1 MSLIGLS
8 RSTRQVLGLPDYVP
22 VPRVEV
28 ASQAWYL
35 AGLGQAGL
43 GQAGALELDLHDDA
57 AVDFVV
63 GIVEAVEDFVVRAI
77 DSARWPADL
86 DTRAE
91 AEAVGWVDDFLADGS
106 AAPPGFASS
115 GEVPSE
121 VVLFILAR
129 QLGRALSE
137 ALRSAT
143 GL

>member
-8 RSTRQVLGLPDYVP
+8 RSTRQILGLPDYLP
-22 VPRVEV
+22 VPRVDV

-35 AGLGQAGL
+35 AGLSQAGS
-43 GQAGALELDLHDDA
+43 LELDLHDDA

-63 GIVEAVEDFVVRAI
+63 GIVEAVEDFIVRAT
-77 DSARWPADL
+77 DAGRWPADL
-86 DTRAE
+86 DLRAE

-106 AAPPGFASS
+106 AAPPGFAAA
-115 GEVPSE
+115 GDVPSE
-121 VVLFILAR
+121 VVLFTLAR

-143 GL
+143 GR

>member
-28 ASQAWYL
+28 ASQAWFL
-35 AGLGQAGL
+35 AGLGQAG
-43 GQAGALELDLHDDA
+43 QAGSLELDLHDDA

-77 DSARWPADL
+77 DAARWPADL
-86 DTRAE
+86 DLRAE